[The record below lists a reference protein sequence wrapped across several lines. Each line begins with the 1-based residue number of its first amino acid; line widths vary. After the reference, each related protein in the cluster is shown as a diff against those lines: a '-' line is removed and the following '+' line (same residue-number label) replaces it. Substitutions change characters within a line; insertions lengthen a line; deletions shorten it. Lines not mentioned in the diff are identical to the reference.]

1 MHSQQFMSV
10 RSRPTWVISLCA
22 FLLLLSACAGGAGA
36 QSSNTVLRVQQE
48 PKARLTYVAVGASDT
63 YGTGADDPQSESWP
77 SDLTRSLGRSVRLIN
92 LGIPG
97 VHADE
102 ALNIELPVAIDA
114 HPNVV
119 TVWLAVNDLADNVPS
134 DTYSRNLDLLLTR
147 LQAGAPHARIA
158 VANVPDISLLPRF
171 RSSNQQVLR
180 ERISTYNTIIS
191 DIVARHH
198 MILVDLYQSWQEL
211 ASHPEYISS
220 DGFHPNAIGYTR
232 VAEIFYQVLHRNGL

>member
-1 MHSQQFMSV
+1 
-10 RSRPTWVISLCA
+10 
-22 FLLLLSACAGGAGA
+22 
-36 QSSNTVLRVQQE
+36 VLHIQQE

-63 YGTGADDPQSESWP
+63 YGTGTDDPQSESWP
-77 SDLTRSLGRSVRLIN
+77 SDLTRSLGKSVRLIN

-102 ALNIELPVAIDA
+102 AFNIELPVAVDA
-114 HPNVV
+114 HPDVV
-119 TVWLAVNDLADNVPS
+119 TVWLAVNDLVDNVPP
-134 DTYSRNLDLLLTR
+134 DIYSRNLDLLLTR

-171 RSSNQQVLR
+171 RSNNQQALR
-180 ERISTYNTIIS
+180 GRISTYNTFIS

-232 VAEIFYQVLHRNGL
+232 VAEIFYQVLRRNGL

>member
-1 MHSQQFMSV
+1 MHSQQPMFV
-10 RSRPTWVISLCA
+10 RSRPACVVFLCSL
-22 FLLLLSACAGGAGA
+22 LLLLSACAGGAGE
-36 QSSNTVLRVQQE
+36 QSASTRLHVQQD
-48 PKARLTYVAVGASDT
+48 PKARLTYVAIGASDT
-63 YGTGADDPQSESWP
+63 YGVGTEDPQSESWP
-77 SDLTRSLGRSVRLIN
+77 SDLTQSLGKNVRLIN

-114 HPNVV
+114 HPDVI

-134 DTYSRNLDLLLTR
+134 NTYSRNLDLLLTR

-158 VANVPDISLLPRF
+158 VANVPDIALLPHF
-171 RSSNQQVLR
+171 RSSNQQDLR
-180 ERISTYNTIIS
+180 ERISAYNLIIS
-191 DIVARHH
+191 NIVAHH
-198 MILVDLYQSWQEL
+198 HVILIDLYQSWPEL
-211 ASHPEYISS
+211 SSHPEYISS